1 MSKYN
6 HFEMCE
12 KIFGQKYKWNEH
24 KQDYESY
31 SRTDMWDK
39 LVEQQQEI
47 EKLNTSIVFYKS
59 YYISFHEKV
68 IYELEKV
75 REKLIEKL
83 QNIDALLDSTEYE
96 LIGRGY
102 KNSIEEINNQI
113 NQLKCEVYHEQNN

>member
-24 KQDYESY
+24 KHDYEPY
-31 SRTDMWDK
+31 SKTDMWDK

-83 QNIDALLDSTEYE
+83 QNIDALLDLTEYE
-96 LIGRGY
+96 IIGY

>member
-47 EKLNTSIVFYKS
+47 EKLNTSIAFYKS
-59 YYISFHEKV
+59 YYISFHE
-68 IYELEKV
+68 LEKV
-75 REKLIEKL
+75 IEKLIEEL
-83 QNIDALLDSTEYE
+83 QNIDALLDQTEYE
-96 LIGRGY
+96 NYYELIGY

-113 NQLKCEVYHEQNN
+113 NQLKSEVTS